1 MSQSSTSI
9 PAQQLIEAG
18 PFRANSRAHISVDSD
33 ALDLATI
40 TVRSGDFTTTIVLAG
55 EHLEQ
60 LQKTL
65 RKVVTA
71 QRKAAM
77 KVAA

>member
-1 MSQSSTSI
+1 MHQSSTSI

-18 PFRANSRAHISVDSD
+18 PFRANSRAQIHVESD
-33 ALDLATI
+33 ALDLARI
-40 TVRSGDFTTTIVLAG
+40 TVQSGEFTTTIVLAG

-71 QRKAAM
+71 QRKAAL